1 MRGVNDRKYP
11 SWDGKK
17 ILKEYDLWR
26 SLIARCSQK
35 IWDKHPTYKGTHFSD
50 NFSNYSFFYEW
61 CQTHAGFCN
70 KDEKGRY
77 WHLDKDLLIKGN
89 KLYSEDTCVFLPT
102 ELNKLL
108 TKRDNQRG
116 DFPVGVSWDK
126 STKKFQANCNKGG
139 GKQQY
144 LGLFST
150 PQEAFQAYKEHK
162 EAYIK
167 SLAEKYKDQLDPRA
181 YEALLN
187 YQVEVTD

>member
-61 CQTHAGFCN
+61 CQTQAGFCN
-70 KDEKGRY
+70 KDEKGRC
-77 WHLDKDLLIKGN
+77 WNLDKDLLGKGN
-89 KLYSEDTCVFLPT
+89 KVYSEDTCVFVPQRINL
-102 ELNKLL
+102 LL
-108 TKRDNQRG
+108 TKRGASRG
-116 DFPVGVSWDK
+116 DWPVGVSWDK
-126 STKKFQANCNKGG
+126 STKKFQANCKNGG

-167 SLAEKYKDQLDPRA
+167 SLAEKYKDQLNPRA

>member
-26 SLIARCSQK
+26 RLIARCSQK

-61 CQTHAGFCN
+61 CQTQVGFCN
-70 KDEKGRY
+70 KDEKGRC
-77 WHLDKDLLIKGN
+77 WNLDKDLLGKGN
-89 KLYSEDTCVFLPT
+89 KVYSEDTCVFVPQRINL
-102 ELNKLL
+102 LL
-108 TKRDNQRG
+108 TKRGASRG
-116 DFPVGVSWDK
+116 DWPVGVSWDK
-126 STKKFQANCNKGG
+126 STKKFQASCNKGG

-181 YEALLN
+181 YQALLN

>member
-35 IWDKHPTYKGTHFSD
+35 TWDKHPTYKGTHFSD

-61 CQTHAGFCN
+61 CQTQAGFCN
-70 KDEKGRY
+70 KDEKGRC
-77 WHLDKDLLIKGN
+77 WNLDKDLLGKGN
-89 KLYSEDTCVFLPT
+89 KVYSEDTCVFVPQRINL
-102 ELNKLL
+102 LL
-108 TKRDNQRG
+108 TKRGASRG
-116 DFPVGVSWDK
+116 DWPVGVSWDK
-126 STKKFQANCNKGG
+126 SAKKFQANCKNGG

-167 SLAEKYKDQLDPRA
+167 SLAEKYKHQLDPRA
-181 YEALLN
+181 YEALIN
-187 YQVEVTD
+187 YTVEVTD

>member
-11 SWDGKK
+11 SWNGQK

-26 SLIARCSQK
+26 SLMARCGQK

-50 NFSNYSFFYEW
+50 NFSSYSFFYEW
-61 CQTHAGFCN
+61 CQTQDGFGN

-77 WHLDKDLLIKGN
+77 WQLDKDLLIKGN
-89 KLYSEDTCVFLPT
+89 KLYGEDTCVFLPT

-116 DFPVGVSWDK
+116 DFPVGVTWHK
-126 STKKFQANCNKGG
+126 AKEKFIASYSNGKGSPRHIG
-139 GKQQY
+139 NFDCVEQ
-144 LGLFST
+144 
-150 PQEAFQAYKEHK
+150 AFQAYKEHK

-167 SLAEKYKDQLDPRA
+167 SLAEKYKDKLDPRA
-181 YEALLN
+181 YEALIN
-187 YQVEVTD
+187 YTVEITD

>member
-61 CQTHAGFCN
+61 CQTQAGFCN

-89 KLYSEDTCVFLPT
+89 KLYSEDTCVFVPP